1 MFKLTDGYLNR
12 LVFSEGVNLYT
23 CASVFINRMRNVYYN
38 GNKQIS
44 GQILVLIRNTNTATT
59 NY

>member
-1 MFKLTDGYLNR
+1 MDTKIDWF
-12 LVFSEGVNLYT
+12 FSEEVNLFT
-23 CASVFINRMRNVYYN
+23 CASVFINRMQNVNNN